1 MKPIIRRDFLK
12 AWAAG
17 ALAVASP
24 GWSAPLVAAQAGPPE
39 VESSE
44 GRSKPSGK
52 GGEGRPRTTVLEDMG
67 RWLADLRYEDL
78 PPEVV
83 HKARLVLLD
92 TLGCALGAID
102 APPVR
107 IAREV
112 ITLQGGKP
120 QSTIIGVGSKFSCEQ
135 AAFLNGMAIR
145 YLDYNDYAA
154 GISPHHCSIN
164 LAPALAI
171 AEMRGLGGKEVILGV
186 IAGYEVQLRLRD
198 ASEVGARG
206 GFDYPSITTQYG
218 AAATA
223 AKVLGLDARGIAQS
237 IAIAGANANTL
248 SEVRGGALA
257 SGGEMTPSK
266 GTADPMGVRN
276 GTFSALLAQA
286 GLTYPL
292 SVIDGKEGFG
302 RVITGVLKEDLLRTR
317 SGEFQIMK
325 SCNKMWPC
333 AATVQAPIAA
343 AIKVHDQK
351 APADEI
357 ESIAIGLTAAAY
369 KQQQDYLGEI
379 TVREHADHSIPYAAS
394 RALADGEVRVE
405 DFDEKRF
412 RETRVLALVKK
423 VTLRLDPSLTATDK
437 DALGANVEVRL
448 KNGSVVS
455 ASMPYPPGT
464 LQNPADEGLL
474 TRKFL
479 ALAEG
484 VLGKQRA
491 AKAPEV
497 ILSVDRMSNLS
508 ALLSAVSP
516 AKKTAG

>member
-1 MKPIIRRDFLK
+1 MQTIYRRDFLK
-12 AWAAG
+12 TWGAG
-17 ALAVASP
+17 ALALAAP
-24 GWSAPLVAAQAGPPE
+24 GWTAPLVAAQTARLEGKSPAGK
-39 VESSE
+39 SKSGAKGSE
-44 GRSKPSGK
+44 GRA
-52 GGEGRPRTTVLEDMG
+52 RTTVLEDMG
-67 RWLADLRYEDL
+67 KWLADLRYEEL

-83 HKARLVLLD
+83 NKARLVLLD

-102 APPVR
+102 AAPVR

-112 ITLQGGKP
+112 IAMQGGKP
-120 QSTIIGVGSKFSCEQ
+120 QATLIGIGSKFSCEQ

-164 LAPALAI
+164 VAPALAI
-171 AEMRGLGGKEVILGV
+171 AEMRGLGGKELILGMV
-186 IAGYEVQLRLRD
+186 AGYEVQLRLRD
-198 ASEVGARG
+198 ASEVGARS

-223 AKVLGLDARGIAQS
+223 AKVLGLDARGIAQA

-248 SEVRGGALA
+248 SEVRGDALA

-266 GTADPMGVRN
+266 GTADPMGVRA
-276 GTFSALLAQA
+276 GTFAALLAQA

-292 SVIDGKEGFG
+292 SVIDGKGG
-302 RVITGVLKEDLLRTR
+302 YGKVIAGVLNEDLLRTR

-343 AIKVHDQK
+343 ALKVHEQK
-351 APADEI
+351 APPDEI
-357 ESIAIGLTAAAY
+357 ENITIALSAAAY

-379 TVREHADHSIPYAAS
+379 TVREHADHSIPYAVS

-412 RETRVLALVKK
+412 REPRVLALVKK
-423 VTLRLDPSLTATDK
+423 VTLRLEPSLTATDK

-448 KNGSVVS
+448 KNGNVVS
-455 ASMPYPPGT
+455 ASMPNPPGT
-464 LQNPADEGLL
+464 LQNPADEKIL
-474 TRKFL
+474 TKKFL

-491 AKAPEV
+491 AKAPGV
-497 ILSVDRMSNLS
+497 ILSVDQMTSLGS
-508 ALLSAVSP
+508 LVSAVSP
-516 AKKTAG
+516 LAKDL